1 MNKSFCSP
9 GVCKLITQQC
19 HLVRNL
25 PEVTNQPREEAES
38 WQKPWPIPF
47 LQACA
52 DQKAAPAT
60 QKHRENTLQESVFP
74 SAEHS
79 NFPKQPRRKGRN
91 AANKKTLQTEL
102 IAHCWEELSLG

>member
-1 MNKSFCSP
+1 MNKLFCSP
-9 GVCKLITQQC
+9 GVCKLITRQC
-19 HLVRNL
+19 HLVHNL

-74 SAEHS
+74 
-79 NFPKQPRRKGRN
+79 
-91 AANKKTLQTEL
+91 LQSTATFL
-102 IAHCWEELSLG
+102 NSLGEKAEMQPTKKLCRLS